1 MNAPRTAAQV
11 WEKLV
16 EEAGEDEIEAA
27 SRMTEAEAEA
37 YLAEQGFDVEAERQ
51 KGEDFLAALE
61 GRSAAAGEAPRVVQA
76 ATRARPERRTLGVS
90 AGWMATVATAALGVT
105 AATAAVLAT
114 PHAPADIEPD
124 RPAPPQVSPAVAQA
138 TELRDRAKNKLD
150 EWLPEQC
157 LLLLDQAA
165 QKDPKGDQAPEIVE
179 MRATA
184 TERMQVGP
192 KR

>member
-1 MNAPRTAAQV
+1 
-11 WEKLV
+11 
-16 EEAGEDEIEAA
+16 
-27 SRMTEAEAEA
+27 
-37 YLAEQGFDVEAERQ
+37 
-51 KGEDFLAALE
+51 
-61 GRSAAAGEAPRVVQA
+61 
-76 ATRARPERRTLGVS
+76 
-90 AGWMATVATAALGVT
+90 MATVATAALGVT

-114 PHAPADIEPD
+114 PHAPADIQPD

-165 QKDPKGDQAPEIVE
+165 QKDPKGDQAPEIVQ

-184 TERMQVGP
+184 MERMPGP